1 MKSVGGSIPDPDKC
15 TDIFVRQSI
24 KKIIADN
31 FIVYLTIRRN
41 VRYCVLQFLLL
52 FTVDSTENFAGSIY
66 IEKSKVRLVQFYS
79 L

>member
-1 MKSVGGSIPDPDKC
+1 MLDRDKC
-15 TDIFVRQSI
+15 FADIFVRQSI

-66 IEKSKVRLVQFYS
+66 IEKSKVRLVQFHS